1 MYSVQ
6 RAETDFITPQ
16 FRYHIQ
22 KYQYPPETI
31 VIMEIR
37 RIFPASKLG
46 ESCDLTKEGRSL
58 I

>member
-1 MYSVQ
+1 MY
-6 RAETDFITPQ
+6 RDKDFITPH
-16 FRYHIQ
+16 FIYHIQ

-31 VIMEIR
+31 VIMEMR